1 MSILDIET
9 EMESYHRRTAS
20 VAAMTDYRTYVHLTY
35 IPSQTGRRVMV
46 ETDKNRSEKGWT
58 FKFNTFLGYNGRVH
72 SGQYRYIDR
81 TYCALFMR

>member
-9 EMESYHRRTAS
+9 EMEIYYGRTAS

-35 IPSQTGRRVMV
+35 IPSQTGCHVMV

-58 FKFNTFLGYNGRVH
+58 FNFKHV
-72 SGQYRYIDR
+72 SG
-81 TYCALFMR
+81 L